1 MEKITFEIEEDLIER
16 AFANIHFNRVEEN
29 ESSIVLW
36 YTYDEGEDYVL
47 EVDKIEDE
55 VGLLIAANRF
65 GVSVSHSKIME
76 IVEEIE
82 NYKLNDD
89 VEWVQKCI

>member
-1 MEKITFEIEEDLIER
+1 MERFNLDVEEVKS
-16 AFANIHFNRVEEN
+16 AFVDVRFNRVEES
-29 ESSIVLW
+29 EFRIELW

-47 EVDKIEDE
+47 EVDMEQDE
-55 VGLLIAANRF
+55 IGVLIAGIKV
-65 GVSVSHSKIME
+65 GVSVDHSKIME

-89 VEWVQKCI
+89 VEWVQKGI